1 MVKSWGTA
9 FVLAALCW
17 SQRGSAQEAA
27 APEAPAP
34 AASAAEGCD
43 ATRPE
48 DVEAAKQAFRDGQVA
63 FSEGDYQHA
72 AELWHWA
79 YERDCSAHALLLNLA
94 TAQEL
99 LGRPDL
105 AGKTLRQFNERA
117 PDSPYLEAN
126 RKRIARLERVALA
139 PVRPRRDTAAKA
151 CPPPL
156 PTATPTSEQHGGG
169 SGFSLPWLI
178 VASGGAATVLGG
190 IFYVEAR
197 YAAGQVSDAC
207 GGPDECSRVEN
218 VLEGERARARAQTAG
233 WIAGVGLVAA
243 TGGIVWQLSSGATSS
258 ASAGSSPPLRLA
270 SALGP
275 RQAGLTLSGG
285 F

>member
-1 MVKSWGTA
+1 MVKSWGAA
-9 FVLAALCW
+9 FVVAALSW
-17 SQRGSAQEAA
+17 SQRSSAQEAA
-27 APEAPAP
+27 PPEAP
-34 AASAAEGCD
+34 AASAAEGCE
-43 ATRPE
+43 AARAE

-105 AGKTLRQFNERA
+105 AGTTLRQFNERA

-126 RKRIARLERVALA
+126 RKRIARLERVALT

-151 CPPPL
+151 CPAAPPAAS
-156 PTATPTSEQHGGG
+156 PPSQQHGS
-169 SGFSLPWLI
+169 SGFSLPWLV
-178 VASGGAATVLGG
+178 VASGGAAALLGG

-233 WIAGVGLVAA
+233 WIAGVGLVAV
-243 TGGIVWQLSSGATSS
+243 TGGLVWQLSSGATSS
-258 ASAGSSPPLRLA
+258 ASAGSSTTLRLA

-275 RQAGLTLSGG
+275 RQAGLTLRGG

>member
-9 FVLAALCW
+9 FVLAAACW
-17 SQRGSAQEAA
+17 SQLSAAQEPAA
-27 APEAPAP
+27 REPDALEAPTAR
-34 AASAAEGCD
+34 ATGC
-43 ATRPE
+43 TTPSLE

-63 FSEGDYQHA
+63 FSEADYQQA
-72 AELWHWA
+72 AELWQWA

-105 AGKTLRQFNERA
+105 ARATLRQFNDRA

-126 RKRIARLERVALA
+126 RKRIARLERLAPA
-139 PVRPRRDTAAKA
+139 PVRPRREAA
-151 CPPPL
+151 CPPVP
-156 PTATPTSEQHGGG
+156 PPAPAPAGNEPAGG
-169 SGFSLPWLI
+169 SSLPWI
-178 VASGGAATVLGG
+178 VAASGGAAALLGG

-207 GGPDECSRVEN
+207 GGADECSRLEN
-218 VLEGERARARAQTAG
+218 VLEGERARARAQTSG
-233 WIAGVGLVAA
+233 WIAGVGLVAL
-243 TGGIVWQLSSGATSS
+243 TGGLVWQLTSGA
-258 ASAGSSPPLRLA
+258 SSPSTAASTPLRLA
-270 SALGP
+270 SGVGP
-275 RQAGLTLSGG
+275 RQAQLTLSGG

>member
-9 FVLAALCW
+9 FVLAALSW
-17 SQRGSAQEAA
+17 SQRSSAQEPA
-27 APEAPAP
+27 APA
-34 AASAAEGCD
+34 AASAAEACES
-43 ATRPE
+43 ARPE

-105 AGKTLRQFNERA
+105 AGTTLRQFNERA

-139 PVRPRRDTAAKA
+139 PVRPRRDGAAMA
-151 CPPPL
+151 CPPSPAAS
-156 PTATPTSEQHGGG
+156 PSREPHEG
-169 SGFSLPWLI
+169 SGFSLPWLV
-178 VASGGAATVLGG
+178 VASGGAATLLGG

-197 YAAGQVSDAC
+197 YAVRQVSDAC
-207 GGPDECSRVEN
+207 GGPEECARLEN
-218 VLEGERARARAQTAG
+218 VLEGERARARAHTAG
-233 WIAGVGLVAA
+233 WIAGVGLVAV
-243 TGGIVWQLSSGATSS
+243 TGGLVWQLSSGATSS
-258 ASAGSSPPLRLA
+258 ASASSSTPLRLA